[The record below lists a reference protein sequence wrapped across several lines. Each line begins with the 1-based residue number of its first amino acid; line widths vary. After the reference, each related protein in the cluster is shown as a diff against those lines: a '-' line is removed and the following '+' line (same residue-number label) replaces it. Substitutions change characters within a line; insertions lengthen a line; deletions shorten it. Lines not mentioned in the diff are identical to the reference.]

1 MNDKIL
7 FKEFQALSSYF
18 QQGTFWIMCSI
29 CLVFIIFLIITITY
43 TWYNGHS
50 TSLNACGE
58 QGTRVKVQVF
68 RREPH
73 THIHLDQARVKI
85 LSISKIKFKKKNLDY
100 LNIFFF
106 NFLFQYLVDFLDK
119 KECKVRLDVIKEVEF
134 LK

>member
-29 CLVFIIFLIITITY
+29 CLVFIIFLITTITY
-43 TWYNGHS
+43 TWCNGHF
-50 TSLNACGE
+50 TSLNACGV

-85 LSISKIKFKKKNLDY
+85 LSISKKKFFLKNLDY
-100 LNIFFF
+100 LNIFSLISYFSIQ
-106 NFLFQYLVDFLDK
+106 LIFQTRKNAKSDQMSLK
-119 KECKVRLDVIKEVEF
+119 KLSF
-134 LK
+134 